1 MHVDVCKV
9 QSVPLHNLQL
19 CLLIR
24 NEFCN
29 KETDF
34 IRSLEVIS
42 YELVCIF
49 DFSFQIE
56 YVGVAWPVCFLK
68 IDVIDDQS
76 YL

>member
-29 KETDF
+29 KETDL
-34 IRSLEVIS
+34 IGSLEVIS
-42 YELVCIF
+42 YELVCAF
-49 DFSFQIE
+49 DFSLQIE
-56 YVGVAWPVCFLK
+56 YFAWPVCFLK
-68 IDVIDDQS
+68 IDVIDEQS

>member
-9 QSVPLHNLQL
+9 QFVPLYNLQL

-29 KETDF
+29 KETDL

-42 YELVCIF
+42 YELVCVF

-56 YVGVAWPVCFLK
+56 YFAWPVCFLK
-68 IDVIDDQS
+68 IDVIDEQS